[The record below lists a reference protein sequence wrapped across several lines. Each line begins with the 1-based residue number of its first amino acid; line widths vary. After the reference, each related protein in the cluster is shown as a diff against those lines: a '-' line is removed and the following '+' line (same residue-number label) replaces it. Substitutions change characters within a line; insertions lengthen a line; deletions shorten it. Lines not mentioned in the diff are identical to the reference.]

1 MSEGLRIVHS
11 YIHTHM
17 VEIFISYVSLTFVT
31 SSTLHKNPFIIS
43 FAECY
48 GQKKQ
53 PKLPQKC
60 MNYYIIMNVTM
71 CIRIDSPCFCNVT

>member
-43 FAECY
+43 FVECY
-48 GQKKQ
+48 DQNKKQ
-53 PKLPQKC
+53 PWLHTTIV
-60 MNYYIIMNVTM
+60 YELAT
-71 CIRIDSPCFCNVT
+71 